1 MVQISEFLKIFCQ
14 VRNGLENLTRFG
26 KNVNFRYFQK
36 YLTPS
41 HDAYQMKGNLVLIIL
56 DTFKIVLVD

>member
-1 MVQISEFLKIFCQ
+1 MVQFSEFLRIFCQ
-14 VRNGLENLTRFG
+14 LRNGLEILTIFG
-26 KNVNFRYFQK
+26 KNDHFRYFQK

-56 DTFKIVLVD
+56 DTFKTLLVD